1 MFKKTV
7 IFLLCALPM
16 FAMAQ
21 NKLGHINTGEVM
33 QAMPEIA
40 GIHQAISELESEY
53 ESVLMQMQEEF
64 LTKLREFQ
72 ERQATMPESIREMR
86 QSELADLE
94 QRIFAFRQTANDGL
108 RRRQMELLAP
118 VVERVRNA
126 IEAVGTEHGFTYIFD
141 LTTESI
147 VFQSP
152 TANNVTPLVKAR
164 LGIR

>member
-16 FAMAQ
+16 FAMAE
-21 NKLGHINTGEVM
+21 NKFGHINTQEVII
-33 QAMPEIA
+33 AMPEIA
-40 GIHQAISELESEY
+40 GIQQALADLESEW
-53 ESVLMQMQEEF
+53 ENVMLQMQEEF
-64 LTKLREFQ
+64 FTKLREFQ

-94 QRIFAFRQTANDGL
+94 QRIVAFRQTANADL
-108 RRRQMELLAP
+108 QRRQMELMAP
-118 VVERVRNA
+118 VIERIRVA
-126 IEAVGTEHGFTYIFD
+126 IEAVGTENNFTYIFD
-141 LTTESI
+141 LATNGI

-152 TANNVTPLVKAR
+152 TANDVTPLVKAR